1 MKSDC
6 LKNYFLFQDPNSEN
20 AIISHQSPEPQSPG
34 PRSSSL
40 PQHAANYVNCGR
52 EQQQQQQYGG
62 ARPRT
67 TNPLYRQHQ
76 PDKTYINDYTAVE
89 RSQPRPESQIIADY
103 ETRIS
108 YEAETLRADTKLT
121 QQQQPPPRYSPD
133 FPPPKSAPGSQ
144 PPPPYYNEP
153 YSLTSSDPS
162 SASQRSS
169 QAESG
174 PSSVSGPPPPPRGY
188 LPVPQS
194 EPDAAPRYNPPL
206 PAPTG
211 YPPPQL
217 EAKQPRPGY
226 PEPEAGLH
234 SLPAPGPEHHPG
246 PHHHHQPEARSA
258 SAVPPPQPSEAAM
271 RRIPSGGRSRDRASL
286 RQRQRREMEA
296 RASKQSSAKQPP
308 AASSGQD
315 YSPGYVN
322 TAQHNGEAAP
332 GPEAEYGFSGGHPGQ
347 QQQLNGGKGN
357 GYADMSG
364 LKSPEGEDKWYLK
377 DSMRP
382 VGAVAHGHTCKCY
395 RCQRKLTAI

>member
-1 MKSDC
+1 MNHDSDLQQQQQGGTGTGGGGMLLNC
-6 LKNYFLFQDPNSEN
+6 SYDDLPPPPPPLSSSPAPQLMAGDSDSGDNSSVVTAPGPSSTMPPVPQLRSSIRRNEYVNIPVQPQDPNSEN

-52 EQQQQQQYGG
+52 EQQQQQYGG

-121 QQQQPPPRYSPD
+121 QQQQPPPPRYSPD

-169 QAESG
+169 QAESR

-206 PAPTG
+206 PGPTG
-211 YPPPQL
+211 YPR
-217 EAKQPRPGY
+217 PRPRPSMGS
-226 PEPEAGLH
+226 PEAT
-234 SLPAPGPEHHPG
+234 
-246 PHHHHQPEARSA
+246 
-258 SAVPPPQPSEAAM
+258 
-271 RRIPSGGRSRDRASL
+271 
-286 RQRQRREMEA
+286 
-296 RASKQSSAKQPP
+296 SS
-308 AASSGQD
+308 SS
-315 YSPGYVN
+315 S
-322 TAQHNGEAAP
+322 
-332 GPEAEYGFSGGHPGQ
+332 
-347 QQQLNGGKGN
+347 
-357 GYADMSG
+357 
-364 LKSPEGEDKWYLK
+364 
-377 DSMRP
+377 
-382 VGAVAHGHTCKCY
+382 
-395 RCQRKLTAI
+395 

>member
-1 MKSDC
+1 MNHDSDLQQQQQGGTGGGGGGMLLNC
-6 LKNYFLFQDPNSEN
+6 SYDDLPPPPPPLSSSPAPQLMAGDSDSGDNSSVVTAPGPSSTMPPVPQLRSSIRRNEYVNIPVQPQDPNSEN

-52 EQQQQQQYGG
+52 EQQQQQYGG

-89 RSQPRPESQIIADY
+89 RSQHRPESQIIADY

-121 QQQQPPPRYSPD
+121 QQQQPPPPRYSPD

-234 SLPAPGPEHHPG
+234 SLPAP
-246 PHHHHQPEARSA
+246 
-258 SAVPPPQPSEAAM
+258 
-271 RRIPSGGRSRDRASL
+271 
-286 RQRQRREMEA
+286 
-296 RASKQSSAKQPP
+296 
-308 AASSGQD
+308 
-315 YSPGYVN
+315 
-322 TAQHNGEAAP
+322 
-332 GPEAEYGFSGGHPGQ
+332 
-347 QQQLNGGKGN
+347 
-357 GYADMSG
+357 
-364 LKSPEGEDKWYLK
+364 
-377 DSMRP
+377 
-382 VGAVAHGHTCKCY
+382 
-395 RCQRKLTAI
+395 